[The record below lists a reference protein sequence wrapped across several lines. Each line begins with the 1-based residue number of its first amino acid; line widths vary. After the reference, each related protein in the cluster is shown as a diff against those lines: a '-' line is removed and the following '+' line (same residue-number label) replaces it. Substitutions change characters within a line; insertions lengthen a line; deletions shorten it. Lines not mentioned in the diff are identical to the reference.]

1 MAFMVKK
8 PAYDRKIGYTRRE
21 FSAIFQIYSQY
32 VYKGLFK
39 DFSFSDSDG
48 RYYIS
53 FREEAGKTPLIT
65 IEKQKLGPDR
75 SLFIATSPGDKG
87 VLREVARSEK
97 IESFVTQV
105 RQKIE
110 SLTIDRSS
118 ADNVQGMLR

>member
-8 PAYDRKIGYTRRE
+8 PAYDKKIGYTRRE

-39 DFSFSDSDG
+39 DFSFAEIDG

-53 FREEAGKTPLIT
+53 FREEAGKTPLIS
-65 IEKQKLGPDR
+65 IEKQKLGSDR
-75 SLFIATSPGDKG
+75 SLFIATSPGEKG
-87 VLREVARSEK
+87 ILKEIARSEK

-105 RQKIE
+105 KQKIE
-110 SLTIDRSS
+110 SLSIDCSS
-118 ADNVQGMLR
+118 ADNVKGMLR